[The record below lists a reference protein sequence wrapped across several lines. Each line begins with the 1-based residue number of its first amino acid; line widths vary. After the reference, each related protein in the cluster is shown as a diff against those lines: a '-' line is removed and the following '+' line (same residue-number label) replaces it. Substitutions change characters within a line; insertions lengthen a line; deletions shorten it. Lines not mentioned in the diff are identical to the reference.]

1 MLRKPKDG
9 VNILAPWRKLAVREV
24 QEGKGV
30 WKQERSRLR
39 QRLQET
45 AATGLAGQKGG
56 SLTALFAGAGGTSS
70 SGRRTSRCP
79 MLYIL
84 R

>member
-1 MLRKPKDG
+1 MLTKPKDG
-9 VNILAPWRKLAVREV
+9 VNIKYCTSWRKLAVWEV

-30 WKQERSRLR
+30 WRQERSRLR
-39 QRLQET
+39 QSLQET

-56 SLTALFAGAGGTSS
+56 SLTALFASAGGTSS

-79 MLYIL
+79 CCIF
-84 R
+84 